1 MEKHKGGYG
10 FEMKKANEPCPI
22 IVLATKEEGMIVDS
36 KVVRELFFVVKLK
49 SGETKDFKFNEVKIQ
64 EEKK

>member
-1 MEKHKGGYG
+1 MNEKSRKSRQLS
-10 FEMKKANEPCPI
+10 FAQKRDRKKEA
-22 IVLATKEEGMIVDS
+22 G
-36 KVVRELFFVVKLK
+36 ELFFVVKLK